1 MKNHLFFKYR
11 SKMLLKIEGKN
22 IERFLKR
29 LISNHI
35 ELLKIT
41 HHNYK
46 CVSILIYKEDYDK
59 VMELKSIY
67 DVTLE
72 DIYGIIKIRKV
83 IKGYRYILGF
93 SIVAVALLIFL
104 SNVIFNIDVIHTDS
118 KTRDFLKK
126 ELQGYGIEPYRF
138 KKSFQEIQNIKNDL
152 LERYKDSI
160 EWLEIE
166 EKGTTYI
173 VRLQERILPNT
184 DKDTAKQDVIAKKGA
199 ILKRIVSRSGETV
212 KEINQYVNPGD
223 VVISGTITLYDNIK
237 DTVRAEGDIYGEVW
251 YNVTVEY
258 PYIYGEIKE
267 TGNEKNVYALK
278 ILSQTKEFTF
288 SPYVEKRVEEQ
299 ILLSHPLLPL
309 SFVKQ
314 KQKEL
319 ITISEILTEEQAI
332 DKAIEKASQKIEES
346 MKEEEKILSY
356 HILSTKI
363 EEDKVVLEVFYSVF
377 ENITDYRPIEEVGEN
392 VP

>member
-1 MKNHLFFKYR
+1 MKNHLFFKTR
-11 SKMLLKIEGKN
+11 SKILLKIEGKN

-29 LISNHI
+29 LVSNHI

-46 CVSILIYKEDYDK
+46 CVSILIYKEDYDR

-67 DVTLE
+67 DVTLL

-93 SIVAVALLIFL
+93 AILAILLLIFL
-104 SNVIFNIDVIHTDS
+104 SNIIFNIEVIHTDS

-138 KKSFQEIQNIKNDL
+138 KKSFEEIQTIKNDIL
-152 LERYKDSI
+152 NRYKDSI

-166 EKGTTYI
+166 SKGTTYI
-173 VRLQERILPNT
+173 VRLQERIIPDT
-184 DKDTAKQDVIAKKGA
+184 SKDTAKQDVIAKKGA
-199 ILKRIVSRSGETV
+199 ILKRIVSRSGETIR
-212 KEINQYVNPGD
+212 EINQYVNPGD
-223 VVISGTITLYDNIK
+223 VVISGTITLYDNVK
-237 DTVRAEGDIYGEVW
+237 DIIRAEGDIYGEVW
-251 YNVTVEY
+251 YTVTVEY
-258 PYIYGEIKE
+258 PYIYGEVKE
-267 TGNEKNVYALK
+267 TGREKNVYALK
-278 ILSQTKEFTF
+278 LFHNTKEFTF
-288 SPYVEKRVEEQ
+288 SPFTEKRIEETN
-299 ILLSHPLLPL
+299 LLSHSFLPI

-319 ITISEILTEEQAI
+319 VTISEILTEEQAI
-332 DKAIEKASQKIEES
+332 DKAVLKASQKMEES

-356 HILSTKI
+356 HILSTKL
-363 EEDKVVLEVFYSVF
+363 EEDKVILEVFYSVY
-377 ENITDYRPIEEVGEN
+377 ENITDYRAIEEVEEN

>member
-1 MKNHLFFKYR
+1 MKNHLFFK
-11 SKMLLKIEGKN
+11 SKSKVLLKIEGKN

-46 CVSILIYKEDYDK
+46 CVSILVYKDDYDK

-83 IKGYRYILGF
+83 MKGYRYILGF
-93 SIVAVALLIFL
+93 GCMAIALLIFL
-104 SNVIFNIDVIHTDS
+104 SHIIFNIEVIHTDS
-118 KTRDFLKK
+118 KTREFLKK

-138 KKSFQEIQNIKNDL
+138 KKSFKEIQNIKNDL

-184 DKDTAKQDVIAKKGA
+184 DKDTTKQDVIAKKGA
-199 ILKRIVSRSGETV
+199 ILKRVVSKSGETV

-223 VVISGTITLYDNIK
+223 VVISGTITLYDNVK

-278 ILSQTKEFTF
+278 MLSKTKEFTF
-288 SPYVEKRVEEQ
+288 SPYLEKRIEEKV
-299 ILLSHPLLPL
+299 LLSHPFLPL

-319 ITISEILTEEQAI
+319 EMISEILTEEQAI

-363 EEDKVVLEVFYSVF
+363 EEDKVILEVFYSVY
-377 ENITDYRPIEEVGEN
+377 ENITDYRPIEEVEEN

>member
-1 MKNHLFFKYR
+1 MKNHLFFKYK
-11 SKMLLKIEGKN
+11 SKLLLKIEGKN

-41 HHNYK
+41 HHKYN
-46 CVSILIYKEDYDK
+46 CVSILIYKEDYEK

-93 SIVAVALLIFL
+93 GILAIFLLLFL
-104 SNVIFNIDVIHTDS
+104 SNVIFNIEIVHTDG
-118 KTRDFLKK
+118 KMRDFLTK
-126 ELQGYGIEPYRF
+126 ELQGYGIEPYHF
-138 KKSFQEIQNIKNDL
+138 KKSFQEIQTIKNDL
-152 LERYKDSI
+152 LTRYKDSI

-199 ILKRIVSRSGETV
+199 VLKRVVSKSGETV

-237 DTVRAEGDIYGEVW
+237 DTVRAEGDIFGEVW
-251 YNVTVEY
+251 YTVTVEY
-258 PYIYGEIKE
+258 PYIYGEVKE

-278 ILSQTKEFTF
+278 ILNSIKEFTF
-288 SPYVEKRVEEQ
+288 SPYTEKRIEEKS
-299 ILLSHPLLPL
+299 LLFHPFLPI

-314 KQKEL
+314 HQKEL

-332 DKAIEKASQKIEES
+332 DKAIKKANEKLEES

-363 EEDKVVLEVFYSVF
+363 EEDKVILEVFYSVY
-377 ENITDYRPIEEVGEN
+377 ENITDYRPIEEVEEN